1 MTPAERFTITLTIL
15 GMLTALLS
23 TVLTVVIRAT
33 VKWTRTEDKLS
44 TLVDEVRELIVNKDA
59 DHERLRS
66 EARDRQARADR
77 EHVDMRERLTYLE
90 RRELAQRREA
100 DSGR

>member
-15 GMLTALLS
+15 GMLAALLS

-44 TLVDEVRELIVNKDA
+44 TLVDEVRELIVRKDT
-59 DHERLRS
+59 DHEALRG

-100 DSGR
+100 DR